1 MHDANMHA
9 VRSDLKNLMRDAQAL
24 FSEATSASGGKA
36 DELRAKA
43 MKMLD
48 SAIDHAHEIQH
59 ISIEKGKKIAHETD
73 AYVHD
78 HPWRAIGLSAAVGLV
93 IGMLIARR

>member
-1 MHDANMHA
+1 MHDANMQA
-9 VRSDLKNLMRDAQAL
+9 VRSDLKNLMRDAQSL
-24 FSEATSASGGKA
+24 FAEATAAGGSKA

-48 SAIDHAHEIQH
+48 NAIDHAHEIQH
-59 ISIEKGKKIAHETD
+59 ISIEKGKKMAHDTD
-73 AYVHD
+73 AYVHE
-78 HPWRAIGLSAAVGLV
+78 HPWRAIGISAAVGLV

>member
-1 MHDANMHA
+1 MHDANMQA

-24 FSEATSASGGKA
+24 FAEATAAGGSKA

-48 SAIDHAHEIQH
+48 NAIDHAHEIQH
-59 ISIEKGKKIAHETD
+59 ISIEKGKKIAHDTD
-73 AYVHD
+73 AYVHE
-78 HPWRAIGLSAAVGLV
+78 HPWRAIGISAAVGLV
-93 IGMLIARR
+93 IGLLIARR

>member
-24 FSEATSASGGKA
+24 FAEATSASGGKA

-48 SAIDHAHEIQH
+48 NAIDHAYEIQH

>member
-1 MHDANMHA
+1 MHDANMQA
-9 VRSDLKNLMRDAQAL
+9 VRSDLKNLMRDAQSL
-24 FSEATSASGGKA
+24 FAEATAAGGSKA

-48 SAIDHAHEIQH
+48 NAIDHAHEIQH
-59 ISIEKGKKIAHETD
+59 ISIEKGKKIAHDTD
-73 AYVHD
+73 AYVHE
-78 HPWRAIGLSAAVGLV
+78 HPWRAIGISAAVSLV

>member
-36 DELRAKA
+36 
-43 MKMLD
+43 
-48 SAIDHAHEIQH
+48 
-59 ISIEKGKKIAHETD
+59 
-73 AYVHD
+73 
-78 HPWRAIGLSAAVGLV
+78 
-93 IGMLIARR
+93 

>member
-1 MHDANMHA
+1 MQDANMQA
-9 VRSDLKNLMRDAQAL
+9 VRTDLKNLMRDAQAL
-24 FSEATSASGGKA
+24 FAEATAASGSKA

-48 SAIDHAHEIQH
+48 NAIDHAHQLRH
-59 ISIEKGKKIAHETD
+59 ISIEKGKKIAHDTD
-73 AYVHD
+73 TYVHE
-78 HPWRAIGLSAAVGLV
+78 HPWRAIGMSAALGVL

>member
-1 MHDANMHA
+1 MHDANMQA
-9 VRSDLKNLMRDAQAL
+9 VRSDLKNLMRDAQSL
-24 FSEATSASGGKA
+24 FAEATAAGGSKA

-48 SAIDHAHEIQH
+48 NAIDHAHEIQH
-59 ISIEKGKKIAHETD
+59 ISIEKGKKIAHDTD
-73 AYVHD
+73 AYVHE
-78 HPWRAIGLSAAVGLV
+78 HPWRAIGISAAVGLV

>member
-9 VRSDLKNLMRDAQAL
+9 VRSDLKNLMRDAHAL

-59 ISIEKGKKIAHETD
+59 ISIEKCKKIAHETD
-73 AYVHD
+73 AYVTNI
-78 HPWRAIGLSAAVGLV
+78 RGARLV
-93 IGMLIARR
+93 FLQQWVW